1 MLKSAYQKIDGNLFK
16 LMINNGASNLKEN
29 IEIVNNLNVFPI
41 PDGDTGEN
49 MFLTLKGGVDSIIN
63 NNDNSLSNVSSI
75 VANGMLLGARGNSGV
90 ILSQLFYGLSLGLTG
105 LNEATLQQ
113 FINALNV
120 GVKQA
125 YSAVKNPVEGT
136 ILTVAREASEFINN
150 KINDEI
156 DFCSLFN
163 DFLLKMKES
172 LKHTPELLPVLKK
185 AGVVDSGGAGLVY
198 ITEGFYNALNG
209 EEKFLNDKTTNKTTN
224 LDLSLFD
231 ENSEMVFGYCTELL
245 LRLQKSKTNIET
257 FDVNLLIDYLSTIG
271 DSIVAFK
278 IDSIVKI
285 HIHTL
290 TPYKVLEYCQK
301 FGEYLTVK
309 IENMTLQ
316 HNETINEKKEFEFK
330 VKKERKKYA
339 VVTVGSGNGLIN
351 MFYDLGCDYVIN
363 GGQTNNPS
371 SKDFINAF
379 DEVNADYIFVLP
391 NNCNIILAAKQAA
404 EIYKDSNIIVIES
417 KSIGQGYSALSMFDF
432 SCDNPKEI
440 EKMLTNGLENVITGL
455 VSKANRSTNVDNI
468 VIEKDN
474 YIGFTNKTILSS
486 QKSKIDTLID
496 LTNKIDLSNKCFA
509 LLLYGKDTTEEEQKI
524 SQNLIKEKYPEL
536 ELYTLFGE
544 QEIYDFI
551 IIIE

>member
-404 EIYKDSNIIVIES
+404 EIYKNSNIIVIES
-417 KSIGQGYSALSMFDF
+417 KSIGQGYSALSMLDF

-486 QKSKIDTLID
+486 QKFKIDTLID
-496 LTNKIDLSNKCFA
+496 LTSKIDLSNKCFA

>member
-417 KSIGQGYSALSMFDF
+417 KSIGQGYSALSMLDF

-486 QKSKIDTLID
+486 QKFKIDTLID
-496 LTNKIDLSNKCFA
+496 LTSKIDLSNKCFA

>member
-417 KSIGQGYSALSMFDF
+417 KSIGQGYSALSMLDF